1 MTKIAV
7 FAFLLLLS
15 CCLHWQGGMSQEDL
29 GRVEE
34 NGGERGSVDFGGADG
49 GSDSGVDGEADSR
62 VDGGAD
68 SEEGSVDGGTA
79 ENDEDGDDD
88 TSVDSPQS
96 IAAATDEKGWKF
108 LKNCFQCKLLVST

>member
-1 MTKIAV
+1 
-7 FAFLLLLS
+7 
-15 CCLHWQGGMSQEDL
+15 MSQEDF
-29 GRVEE
+29 GRVED
-34 NGGERGSVDFGGADG
+34 NGGERGSVDFGGVDG
-49 GSDSGVDGEADSR
+49 GSDGEADGESDSR

-68 SEEGSVDGGTA
+68 SEEGSVDGETA
-79 ENDEDGDDD
+79 ENADEDGDGD